1 MLKKIPLPFTGVM
14 LGFAALGNLLQ
25 SYSEQVRVGCGILA
39 TLIGL
44 VVLLKIVIYPKLFL
58 EDMKQPITASV
69 FGTFSMAIMLL
80 SVYAKPLLDNNAV
93 IIWFIGLGLHVL
105 LILYFT
111 FKFVLKFDIK
121 KVFASYFIVYVGI
134 AVASVSAPAFGQTQ
148 IGTYAF
154 WFAFV
159 TFIPLLFIVGY
170 RYLKYRDVPEP
181 ARPLFCIFAAPMS
194 LCLAGY
200 FQSVT
205 PKSKMFVIGMAIVA
219 VLLFILVLLRLS
231 RFLKLQFYPS
241 YAAFTFPFVISAIAM
256 KQTYLFLHMQDIKVR
271 GLITLIQFET
281 LLATVLVLY
290 AFVRYCIHIFKK
302 SN

>member
-25 SYSEQVRVGCGILA
+25 SYSEQVRLGCGIVA
-39 TLIGL
+39 AIIGIII
-44 VVLLKIVIYPKLFL
+44 LLKIIIYPKQWA
-58 EDMKQPITASV
+58 EDMNQPITASV

-80 SVYAKPLLDNNAV
+80 SAYAKPYIGNNAV
-93 IIWFIGLGLHVL
+93 IIWYVGLALHVI

-111 FKFVLKFDIK
+111 FKFILKYDVK

-134 AVASVSAPAFGQTQ
+134 AVASVSAPAFNQTQ

-159 TFIPLLFIVGY
+159 TFIILLVTVGY
-170 RYLKYRDVPEP
+170 RYIKHREIPEP
-181 ARPLFCIFAAPMS
+181 ARPLFCIFTAPMS

-200 FQSVT
+200 IQSVT
-205 PKSKMFVIGMAIVA
+205 PKSKIFVIGMAIVSFA
-219 VLLFILVLLRLS
+219 LFVLVLLQIFK
-231 RFLKLQFYPS
+231 FLKLKFYPS

-256 KQTYLFLHMQDIKVR
+256 KQTNAFLLMQETPIK
-271 GLITLIQFET
+271 GLSTLVIVQT
-281 LLATVLVLY
+281 ILASILVLY
-290 AFVRYCIHIFKK
+290 AFTRYIIFIFKK
-302 SN
+302 

>member
-25 SYSEQVRVGCGILA
+25 SYSEQLRLGCGIVAAFLG
-39 TLIGL
+39 LII
-44 VVLLKIVIYPKLFL
+44 LLKIIIYPIQWV
-58 EDMKQPITASV
+58 EDMSQPITASV

-80 SVYAKPLLDNNAV
+80 SVYAKSLIGMNAI
-93 IIWFIGLGLHVL
+93 IIWYAGLAIHIL

-111 FKFVLKFDIK
+111 FKFILKFDIK

-134 AVASVSAPAFGQTQ
+134 AVASMSAPAFDQTQ
-148 IGTYAF
+148 IGTYSF
-154 WFAFV
+154 WFAFI

-170 RYLKYRDVPEP
+170 RYLKYRDIPET
-181 ARPLFCIFAAPMS
+181 ARPLFCIFTAPMS

-205 PKSKMFVIGMAIVA
+205 PKSKMFVIGMAIVS
-219 VLLFILVLLRLS
+219 VLLFVLVLLQLY
-231 RFLKLQFYPS
+231 RFLKLKFYPS

-256 KQTYLFLHMQDIKVR
+256 KQTYLFLQMQEIKVR

-281 LLATVLVLY
+281 LLATALVLY
-290 AFVRYCIHIFKK
+290 AFIKYCLHILTK